1 MNRKQRRAAVKLG
14 QATSNRPGVTPLG
27 DTSPGETPRSV
38 AEVLGE
44 GIRHHQAGRLSE
56 AEACYRR
63 VLAVQP
69 DHADALHLLGV
80 IAHQVKRHDI
90 AVDLIG
96 FLPFFDSRPGR
107 P

>member
-14 QATSNRPGVTPLG
+14 QTSGNASATL
-27 DTSPGETPRSV
+27 PGETPMAI

-56 AEACYRR
+56 AEARYRR

-69 DHADALHLLGV
+69 YHADALHLLGV
-80 IAHQVKRHDI
+80 VAHQVKRHDI
-90 AVDLIG
+90 VLI
-96 FLPFFDSRPGR
+96 
-107 P
+107 